1 MEEGPK
7 FEIETR
13 QDQAHRTTMRKSMNK
28 ARANAQQQR
37 PQEHCKAT
45 KERTG
50 PGERHCKQPQVCVER
65 EETHEQEHERTHE
78 HESDVQDNKDQEA
91 HKPNL

>member
-1 MEEGPK
+1 MEGTALNMKKTEG
-7 FEIETR
+7 EE
-13 QDQAHRTTMRKSMNK
+13 
-28 ARANAQQQR
+28 QQR
-37 PQEHCKAT
+37 RQEHCKAT

-65 EETHEQEHERTHE
+65 EETHGQEHERTHE
-78 HESDVQDNKDQEA
+78 HKSDVQDNKDQEA